1 MSSFGYKFTFAVF
14 NNKNYF
20 LFVKKKML
28 IKTISI
34 LGSTGSI
41 GTSTIDLIAPNPD
54 QFKVCALTAGKNADL
69 LIEQA
74 LKLAPEFVAIQDE
87 TQFEKV
93 KSALA
98 GTQTKVGAGRTAI
111 LEAASMETDLCMA
124 AIVGIAGLEPVL
136 KAIPNTKALTIANKE
151 PLVAAGELVL
161 SEAKKH
167 NTKILPVDSEHNAIF
182 QVFEKAN
189 RAQIKKIILT
199 ASGGPFRTWT
209 KDQMATATP
218 EQAIAHPN
226 WTMGAKISVDSASMM
241 NKALEVIEA
250 HYLFDMPAN
259 QIDVLIHPQSII
271 HSMVEYLDGSVLAQL
286 GAPDM
291 RTPIAYALAYPDRMA
306 TTGKTL
312 DWKNLS
318 KLEFEQP
325 DTDQFPSIKL
335 AYDALAAGQ
344 SACIGMNAANEIA
357 VKKFLKR
364 EITFGEIM
372 PLVKRGLT
380 FATGKSVSTLE
391 DIIALDRET
400 RRSLA

>member
-1 MSSFGYKFTFAVF
+1 MSQ
-14 NNKNYF
+14 
-20 LFVKKKML
+20 
-28 IKTISI
+28 KTISI

-41 GTSTIDLIAPNPD
+41 GTNTIDLIKADPE
-54 QFKVCALTAGKNADL
+54 QFKVRALTAGKNAEL

-74 LKLAPEFVAIQDE
+74 KALNPEFVVVADDNQYE
-87 TQFEKV
+87 TV
-93 KSALA
+93 KSALGA
-98 GTQTKVGAGRTAI
+98 TKIKVGAGRNAV

-136 KAIPNTKALTIANKE
+136 KAIPNTKTLTIANKE

-182 QVFEKAN
+182 QVFENQN
-189 RAQIKKIILT
+189 RDQIKKIILT
-199 ASGGPFRTWT
+199 ASGGPFRTWS
-209 KDQMATATP
+209 KDQMNTATP

-241 NKALEVIEA
+241 NKALEIIEA
-250 HYLFDMPAN
+250 HYLFDMPAS

-271 HSMVEYLDGSVLAQL
+271 HSMVEYNDGSVLAQL

-312 DWKNLS
+312 DWTKLS
-318 KLEFEQP
+318 TLNFEQP
-325 DTDQFPSIKL
+325 DTKKFPALRL
-335 AYDALAAGQ
+335 AYDCLKNGQ
-344 SACIGMNAANEIA
+344 AACIGLNAANEIG
-357 VKKFLKR
+357 VEKFLKK
-364 EITFGEIM
+364 EITFGQIM
-372 PLVKRGLT
+372 PIVEKGLG
-380 FATGKSVSTLE
+380 FAHGKTVATLE
-391 DIIALDRET
+391 DIIALDLET
-400 RRSLA
+400 RKAVI